1 MLENYQFT
9 ILYHMLQLSLDKLNF
24 SCNSLANFLTGEVIM
39 STGTYIHVDW
49 VPCTH
54 IIPECSATEWQTSMF
69 YGEVYSVSEHVHCT
83 IVCCCP
89 YGMLY
94 QILKGELYP
103 KNDLFL
109 NES

>member
-1 MLENYQFT
+1 
-9 ILYHMLQLSLDKLNF
+9 
-24 SCNSLANFLTGEVIM
+24 M

-94 QILKGELYP
+94 QILNNDIICEKALRSVGFVP
-103 KNDLFL
+103 RHTRNKNIAKT
-109 NES
+109 